1 LQARYDSYALVR
13 TAIAAILLIAA
24 LSCNREHKRTI
35 AVIPKATTHLFFVS
49 VHAGVAA
56 AERDFGVNIIW
67 NGPEQETDSSR
78 QIEILDAMIARHVDA
93 IAISATD
100 RDALVGSVRR
110 AISAGIPVTVF
121 DSGIAIDDYVTFVAT
136 DNYDA
141 GRTAA
146 GKIAELLHDKGKIA
160 IIMQR
165 PGGQSTVQRE
175 QGFQDA
181 IAKEHHGITIVA
193 QQYGMGD
200 PAKSRA
206 AAEDILT
213 AHPDLDGIFA
223 SAEASSIGSIQ
234 ALTARKLAGKI
245 RLVGFDFSDTHRQAL
260 EQGILDATV
269 VQDPYRMG
277 YEAVHSLVRKLN
289 GETPPKRMDLKA
301 HLVLKAD
308 LTNPEVRKVLF
319 PTAP

>member
-1 LQARYDSYALVR
+1 LILSSKVSFVAL
-13 TAIAAILLIAA
+13 ALLLA
-24 LSCNREHKRTI
+24 SCQREQKRTI

-49 VHAGVAA
+49 VHAGVNAA
-56 AERDFGVNIIW
+56 AREFGINVIW
-67 NGPEQETDSSR
+67 NGPGEETDSSR
-78 QIEILDAMIARHVDA
+78 QIEIADAMIARHVDA

-100 RDALVGSVRR
+100 RDALVAPMER

-121 DSGIAIDDYVTFVAT
+121 DSGLAIDNYVTFVAT

-146 GKIAELLHDKGKIA
+146 HKIAALLNDKGKIA
-160 IIMQR
+160 VIMQR

-181 IAKEHHGITIVA
+181 IAKEHTGIRIVA

-200 PAKSRA
+200 PSKSRN

-213 AHPDLDGIFA
+213 ANPDLNGIFA

-234 ALTARKLAGKI
+234 AITSRKLAGKI
-245 RLVGFDFSDTHRQAL
+245 RLVGFDFSDAHKEAL
-260 EQGILDATV
+260 EHDIMDATV

-277 YEAVHSLVRKLN
+277 YEAVHSLVMKLK

-301 HLVLKAD
+301 RVVLKGD
-308 LTNPEVRKVLF
+308 LTKPEMRKILF
-319 PTAP
+319 PTLNAP